1 MHMMKAAGAVVMAV
15 AVAIQLALP
24 GKMAAPYNDVT
35 AVIID
40 DERAAMFPG
49 GSNGPAFPPDLSGG

>member
-1 MHMMKAAGAVVMAV
+1 MKSAGAVVVVVAMAV
-15 AVAIQLALP
+15 WLALP

-35 AVIID
+35 AVTID

-49 GSNGPAFPPDLSGG
+49 GSNGPAYPPDLSGG